1 MSKWIL
7 GVVGVVF
14 LGVLLDLVYPSGKTN
29 KFCKGIFAIF
39 ALLIMIT
46 PIKSLTNFDNAKYE
60 NVYVD
65 SIHVLKSDALI
76 NQIKLNLSSQGITG
90 VDVEIESNM
99 LGNEY
104 IIDNIYVDIT
114 NIVLSEN
121 LENINKYE
129 VITSEI
135 EKITEIDKSRIIIYG

>member
-1 MSKWIL
+1 
-7 GVVGVVF
+7 
-14 LGVLLDLVYPSGKTN
+14 
-29 KFCKGIFAIF
+29 
-39 ALLIMIT
+39 MIT
-46 PIKSLTNFDNAKYE
+46 PLLKINIDDCTTTFTNDELLNNIAAAKDNSYK
-60 NVYVD
+60 
-65 SIHVLKSDALI
+65 LKIESY
-76 NQIKLNLSSQGITG
+76 LNECNIIG
-90 VDVEIESNM
+90 VNVEIESNM

-135 EKITEIDKSRIIIYG
+135 EKVTEIDKSRIIIYG

>member
-1 MSKWIL
+1 M
-7 GVVGVVF
+7 
-14 LGVLLDLVYPSGKTN
+14 
-29 KFCKGIFAIF
+29 
-39 ALLIMIT
+39 
-46 PIKSLTNFDNAKYE
+46 
-60 NVYVD
+60 D

-135 EKITEIDKSRIIIYG
+135 EKVTEIDKSRIIIYG

>member
-14 LGVLLDLVYPSGKTN
+14 LGVLLDLVYPNGKTN

-39 ALLIMIT
+39 ALLIMIN
-46 PIKSLTNFDNAKYE
+46 PIRSLTNFDNVKFE

-76 NQIKLNLSSQGITG
+76 NQIKLNLSSQVITG

-135 EKITEIDKSRIIIYG
+135 EKVTEIDKSRIIIYG